1 MYISHLLSFYLLFVL
16 SLSLSHTHTHT
27 HTHTHKHS
35 LTFLPS
41 FFPCLL
47 SIIHSFTNLLFF
59 LYHVRKQAERAA
71 RGRKETKRET
81 YFDCLVVDFLR
92 KEGEKDKELAP
103 FLPSYTGDEKS
114 CFDLTLSVPE
124 RQSFSLDKNTKLLK
138 NNLDERTHSTYPW
151 DDTPLLESDPPTEY
165 QITPHTSIQTGIK
178 DLNNLSTE
186 NQKNQ
191 YLSDEIKSNSRISS
205 GSNKVIN
212 LKGNNREISSLDSTE
227 CSFRAP
233 MVRNIAPPPPFA
245 VVVPV
250 PVPVPTPILMN
261 VNDSVLNMFWLKK
274 SELPCICTDRRNG
287 QVNNNNFN

>member
-1 MYISHLLSFYLLFVL
+1 M
-16 SLSLSHTHTHT
+16 
-27 HTHTHKHS
+27 
-35 LTFLPS
+35 
-41 FFPCLL
+41 
-47 SIIHSFTNLLFF
+47 
-59 LYHVRKQAERAA
+59 
-71 RGRKETKRET
+71 
-81 YFDCLVVDFLR
+81 
-92 KEGEKDKELAP
+92 
-103 FLPSYTGDEKS
+103 
-114 CFDLTLSVPE
+114 
-124 RQSFSLDKNTKLLK
+124 
-138 NNLDERTHSTYPW
+138 
-151 DDTPLLESDPPTEY
+151 
-165 QITPHTSIQTGIK
+165 
-178 DLNNLSTE
+178 NNLSTE

>member
-1 MYISHLLSFYLLFVL
+1 M
-16 SLSLSHTHTHT
+16 
-27 HTHTHKHS
+27 
-35 LTFLPS
+35 
-41 FFPCLL
+41 
-47 SIIHSFTNLLFF
+47 
-59 LYHVRKQAERAA
+59 
-71 RGRKETKRET
+71 
-81 YFDCLVVDFLR
+81 
-92 KEGEKDKELAP
+92 
-103 FLPSYTGDEKS
+103 
-114 CFDLTLSVPE
+114 TLSVPE

-165 QITPHTSIQTGIK
+165 QITPHTSIPTGIK